1 MNWPFASAVSFCV
14 KNSGRPSGLVGV
26 CLVAGCVFAGP
37 WARAAGTPPASQP
50 RDYHFDGAISREVLE
65 NCLSR
70 SISMGGLLNGFGD
83 EEAIRSIRAA
93 DSQRQAAAQ
102 NYLSG
107 FQATIAQTRSNL
119 ATLAKS
125 AERAADEFVAGG
137 GFWVAGRQADFIA
150 EACGRAGGLMAV
162 APLGERVPA
171 NRDVILYA
179 VPGSLSPE
187 DLNII
192 GQWQEKGATVI
203 KFSSP
208 SGLYRD
214 YFPIDTVANLVELW
228 TWTGEFVAACTR
240 LGKMPVLYQSYGLPG
255 GPERGKKYQGKRFH
269 DDLTVKPIPAG
280 LLGRAY
286 LDQIERMLAKV
297 GGAQMPKI
305 LEAAKWWG
313 RATSATVLVTGH
325 IFPRHARDPRTLP
338 LGALVA
344 VPAWEDK
351 DLLDASHPPQFVLY
365 VGYQFAPQRLVD
377 QAKAMEVKLVYF
389 DVQPAQPPEPARNI
403 LYIDPAWPLAD
414 GCVTVPGYDVPIL
427 PASGVVQ
434 AAIYWTLASER
445 GK

>member
-313 RATSATVLVTGH
+313 RATSAT
-325 IFPRHARDPRTLP
+325 
-338 LGALVA
+338 
-344 VPAWEDK
+344 W
-351 DLLDASHPPQFVLY
+351 Y
-365 VGYQFAPQRLVD
+365 
-377 QAKAMEVKLVYF
+377 
-389 DVQPAQPPEPARNI
+389 
-403 LYIDPAWPLAD
+403 W
-414 GCVTVPGYDVPIL
+414 L
-427 PASGVVQ
+427 PATFSHATRGTRARSPWALSSRFRPGRTKTCSTPATLHNSSCMSAISSLLRDLWTRPKQ
-434 AAIYWTLASER
+434 WKSSSSISTFSRPNHPNPPAISSTSTRLGRWPTAA
-445 GK
+445 